1 MTKLL
6 KDLKKQKILH
16 FMVLPG
22 ILFMIIFSYLPMYG
36 LVIAFKQYSVVDTI
50 SSAAWVGWD
59 NFRLFL
65 SDEKFWSVLINTL
78 KISFFKL
85 LVGFPL
91 PIILALLLNEII
103 NTKFKKFVQTVSYIP
118 YFLSWVILGGMVI
131 MWFSEGGII
140 NGFLMKLGFLSEPKS
155 FMTDAQ
161 SYLGIAVSSDVWKS
175 VGWNS
180 IIYLAAITGIDPT
193 LFEAAKIDGANKGHQ
208 IIHITLPAIKGIIVI
223 LLVLS
228 VSGILGANFD
238 QTMILQNSLNMS
250 ASEVIDT
257 YVYKLGIGGG
267 DFSFATAVGLFR
279 SIISTILLVSANY
292 ITKKLNDRSIF

>member
-6 KDLKKQKILH
+6 KDLKKQKLLH
-16 FMVLPG
+16 FMVFPG
-22 ILFMIIFSYLPMYG
+22 ILFMIVFNYLPMYG

-91 PIILALLLNEII
+91 PIILAILLNEII

-155 FMTDAQ
+155 FMTDAE

-193 LFEAAKIDGANKGHQ
+193 LFEAAKIDGANKWHQ

>member
-1 MTKLL
+1 MKKLL
-6 KDLKKQKILH
+6 KDLQQQKILH

-22 ILFMIIFSYLPMYG
+22 ILFMIIFNYFPMYG
-36 LVIAFKQYSVVDTI
+36 LIIAFKQYSVVDTI
-50 SSAAWVGWD
+50 SSATWVGWD

-91 PIILALLLNEII
+91 PIILAILLNELVSA
-103 NTKFKKFVQTVSYIP
+103 KFKKFVQTVSYIP

-140 NGFLMKLGFLSEPKS
+140 NGFLMKLGFLSEPRS
-155 FMTDAQ
+155 FMTEAQ

-193 LFEAAKIDGANKGHQ
+193 LYEAAKIDGANKWNQ

-238 QTMILQNSLNMS
+238 QTMILQNSLNLS
-250 ASEVIDT
+250 SSEVIDT

-279 SIISTILLVSANY
+279 SIISTILLISANF
-292 ITKKLNDRSIF
+292 ITKRLNDRSIF